1 MTGLQ
6 WEIEK
11 QKKFPRAQRKISIP
25 QIAEMFHYTYPTA
38 KSKVENG
45 SFTVNEAL
53 AIMSLFFD
61 DYSIALEEYLF
72 TDIENYKI
80 TGKKLYRAYYK

>member
-11 QKKFPRAQRKISIP
+11 QKKLPRAQRKISVP
-25 QIAEMFHYTYPTA
+25 QIAEMLHYTFPTA
-38 KSKVENG
+38 KAKVENG

-53 AIMSLFFD
+53 AIISLFFD
-61 DYSIALEEYLF
+61 DYSMPLLEYLF

-80 TGKKLYRAYYK
+80 TGKKLYKAYYK